1 MPASPPSRLGHDP
14 GRIRCDLRLFAA
26 RRRCYHAGMK
36 TLPSLGALF
45 LPVAVLANG
54 GGYQYGNSKLGSLEL
69 FQPKN
74 AEQVEMQ
81 TELLEIELGVERA
94 RVAVEY
100 TLHNSGKAVTV
111 EAGFPITADN
121 ARMTES
127 GALNTPSQ
135 ALQNFSAAADGEP
148 VKWELKWDL
157 PRKKKGNDPEVAL
170 PMDGARVSG
179 WHVFKLPFKS
189 GQSRTFRVTYD
200 TPYAGATA
208 SVSEDSHDSV
218 ESVDYLF
225 STAAV
230 WKGPIKSGKVVVRA
244 AHVDADKVKFN
255 LPKRFTR
262 KGDVWTWEFK
272 DFEPTLADD
281 LKIAVHPASQSWGRT
296 LPDGSK
302 DGEGDP
308 AYVDYVKES
317 GRWEMQHRLYKA
329 TASSR
334 LPPQGEKTY
343 EAKNVRDYGDR
354 VWAEG
359 APDDGVGESLTLT
372 LDQPRK
378 VSRIGVR
385 NGYVRRDGSTEELYS
400 ANNRVAE
407 FAVSINGGKPF
418 TAPLPD
424 ELLKR
429 RLFFIPLPADAP
441 PVKNI
446 RLTIQKVYRGTKY
459 RDTCVSAIRLVTP
472 LEKAPKITPSR

>member
-36 TLPSLGALF
+36 TLPVLAALL

-218 ESVDYLF
+218 ESVSYLF

-429 RLFFIPLPADAP
+429 RLFFIPLPTDTP
-441 PVKNI
+441 PVKTI
-446 RLTIQKVYRGTKY
+446 QLTIQKVYRGTKY

>member
-1 MPASPPSRLGHDP
+1 
-14 GRIRCDLRLFAA
+14 LRLFAA

-36 TLPSLGALF
+36 TLPVLAALL

-54 GGYQYGNSKLGSLEL
+54 GGYQYGNSKLGSLGL
-69 FQPKN
+69 FQAKN

-100 TLHNSGKAVTV
+100 TLRNSGKAVTV

-127 GALNTPSQ
+127 GALNPPSQ

-218 ESVDYLF
+218 ESVSYLF

-329 TASSR
+329 TASST

-343 EAKNVRDYGDR
+343 EAKNVGDYGGR

-429 RLFFIPLPADAP
+429 RLFFIPLPTDTP
-441 PVKNI
+441 PVKTI
-446 RLTIQKVYRGTKY
+446 QLTIQKVYRGTKY

>member
-36 TLPSLGALF
+36 TLPVLAALL

-218 ESVDYLF
+218 ESVSYLF

-329 TASSR
+329 TASST
-334 LPPQGEKTY
+334 LPPQEEKTY
-343 EAKNVRDYGDR
+343 EAKNVGDYGGR

-429 RLFFIPLPADAP
+429 RLFFIPLPTDTP
-441 PVKNI
+441 PVKTI
-446 RLTIQKVYRGTKY
+446 QLTIQKVYRGTKY

>member
-36 TLPSLGALF
+36 TLPVLAALL

-100 TLHNSGKAVTV
+100 TLRNSGKAVTV

-127 GALNTPSQ
+127 GALNPPSQ

-218 ESVDYLF
+218 ESVSYLF

-329 TASSR
+329 TASST

-343 EAKNVRDYGDR
+343 EAKNVGDYGGR

-429 RLFFIPLPADAP
+429 RLFFIPLPTDTP
-441 PVKNI
+441 PVKTI
-446 RLTIQKVYRGTKY
+446 QLTIQKVYRGTKY

>member
-127 GALNTPSQ
+127 GALNPPSQ

-218 ESVDYLF
+218 ESVSYLF

-329 TASSR
+329 TASST

-343 EAKNVRDYGDR
+343 EAKNVGDYGGR

-429 RLFFIPLPADAP
+429 RLFFIPLPTDTP
-441 PVKNI
+441 PVKTI
-446 RLTIQKVYRGTKY
+446 QLTIQKVYRGTKY

>member
-36 TLPSLGALF
+36 TLPVLAALL

-218 ESVDYLF
+218 ESVSYLF

-329 TASSR
+329 TASST

-343 EAKNVRDYGDR
+343 EAKNVGDYGGR

-429 RLFFIPLPADAP
+429 RLFFIPLPTDTP
-441 PVKNI
+441 PVKTI
-446 RLTIQKVYRGTKY
+446 QLTIQKVYRGTKY